1 MQRFVWVMTL
11 VLALPAAALAEEPA
25 GTARKSRQ
33 ELAEYLFEAAR
44 IGDAD
49 LIRSLAKSG
58 VDLDA
63 RNAKGFTPLILAT
76 YHGRDAAVQALL
88 QAGASPNVAD
98 GERGN
103 TALMGA
109 LFRGVDDAVR
119 RLLDDPRT
127 EVNQRNS
134 AGQTAAM
141 YAALFSRDQ
150 WLDALAKRG
159 ADFGLRDDAGADAE
173 QLARR
178 QGKDELAE
186 RLSGLVKDGRSAEAP
201 AHR

>member
-1 MQRFVWVMTL
+1 MIL
-11 VLALPAAALAEEPA
+11 LLALPAVAFAAEPVD
-25 GTARKSRQ
+25 TVKKSRE
-33 ELAEYLFEAAR
+33 ELTEYLFEAAR
-44 IGDAD
+44 SGDAE
-49 LIRSLAKSG
+49 LIRSLAKNG

-76 YHGRDAAVQALL
+76 YHGRDAAIQALL

-109 LFRGVDDAVR
+109 LFRGADDAVR

-159 ADFGLRDDAGADAE
+159 ADFGLQDDSGADAE

-178 QGKDELAE
+178 QGSVELAE
-186 RLSGLVKDGRSAEAP
+186 RLSGLAKDGRSPGESAS
-201 AHR
+201 R

>member
-1 MQRFVWVMTL
+1 MML
-11 VLALPAAALAEEPA
+11 LLALPALAFAAESAD
-25 GTARKSRQ
+25 TVRKSRQ
-33 ELAEYLFEAAR
+33 ELTEYLFEAAR
-44 IGDAD
+44 VGDAD
-49 LIRSLAKSG
+49 LIRTLAKSG

-63 RNAKGFTPLILAT
+63 RNEKGFTPLILAT

-127 EVNQRNS
+127 QVNQRNS

-159 ADFGLRDDAGADAE
+159 ADFSLQDDSGADAE

-178 QGKDELAE
+178 QGRNELAE
-186 RLSGLVKDGRSAEAP
+186 RLSGLVKEGRSVEESAQ
-201 AHR
+201 R